1 MFSRK
6 RIAALGA
13 AALAV
18 AVVGTAG
25 ASLMHRLAAPATG
38 TKVTVHG
45 QWTIV
50 VRNKHHKVVAR
61 RHFENALVT
70 TGAGTLAQLL
80 TGNVTAGSWGVNVT
94 FGAIIDQYN
103 SASDSPPF
111 YKNLVVTAPTSGPDA
126 NKVVL
131 SGTATPS
138 ADTTITQVD
147 TYVGTCPLS
156 TTGAHCTS
164 VPAAPQFTH
173 KALDGVGGDP
183 AAVPVAAGQQVAVTV
198 KLSFS

>member
-1 MFSRK
+1 MFTK

-13 AALAV
+13 VALAAAL
-18 AVVGTAG
+18 VGTAG
-25 ASLMHRLAAPATG
+25 AGLMHRLSAPATG
-38 TKVTVHG
+38 ANITVHG

-50 VRNKHHKVVAR
+50 VRNKRHKVVAR
-61 RHFENALVT
+61 RHFENALVSS
-70 TGAGTLAQLL
+70 GAGTIAQLL
-80 TGNVTAGSWGVNVT
+80 TGNAVAGSWGVNVT

-103 SASDSPPF
+103 SAPDGPPF

-126 NKVVL
+126 NKLVL

-147 TYVGTCPLS
+147 TYLGTCALP
-156 TTGAHCTS
+156 TTGAHCTN

-173 KALDGVGGDP
+173 KALDGLNGDP

>member
-1 MFSRK
+1 MTKK
-6 RIAALGA
+6 RFAAFA
-13 AALAV
+13 AVALVA

-25 ASLMHRLAAPATG
+25 ASLMHRVAAPPAA

-45 QWTIV
+45 EWTIL
-50 VRNKHHKVVAR
+50 VRNKHHKIVAR
-61 RHFENALVT
+61 RHFENALVSS
-70 TGAGTLAQLL
+70 GAGTLAQLL
-80 TGNVTAGSWGVNVT
+80 TGNAVAGSWGVNVS
-94 FGAIIDQYN
+94 FGAIVDQYN
-103 SASDSPPF
+103 SAPDTPPF
-111 YKNLVVTAPTSGPDA
+111 YKNLVVTAPTTGPDA

-147 TYVGTCPLS
+147 TYVGTCPLPS
-156 TTGAHCTS
+156 TGAHCS
-164 VPAAPQFTH
+164 NVPAAPGFTH

>member
-1 MFSRK
+1 MTKK
-6 RIAALGA
+6 RFAAFA
-13 AALAV
+13 AVALVA

-25 ASLMHRLAAPATG
+25 ASLLHRVAAPPAA

-45 QWTIV
+45 QWTIL
-50 VRNKHHKVVAR
+50 VRNKQHKIVAR

-70 TGAGTLAQLL
+70 TGAGTIAQLL
-80 TGNVTAGSWGVNVT
+80 TGNVVAGSWGVNVT

-103 SASDSPPF
+103 VSPDGAPF

-131 SGTATPS
+131 TGTATPS
-138 ADTTITQVD
+138 ADTTITNVD
-147 TYVGTCPLS
+147 TYVGTCPLPS
-156 TTGAHCTS
+156 NGAHCTN
-164 VPAAPQFTH
+164 VPASPGFTH